1 MVDGKWTFEIGG
13 RKKGFAQIAD
23 LPDSYVV
30 SDGVSV
36 GRGNR
41 IPSGSSASC
50 IDTLFRRHDSG
61 LFRHFTPDFSGCP
74 FRTFPVFNS
83 GLFRRK
89 ASHAAFAEAAEFVL
103 TQRARSPAH
112 GLTPHAP
119 PGCWFSCGS
128 RALRED
134 LSSIDSL
141 LPGAARRGET
151 APLQEIREGC
161 ECQSLSR
168 NAEKAHLPIRRPW
181 PSSWQRGCPAW
192 RSRG

>member
-1 MVDGKWTFEIGG
+1 MDVRDRRTEEGL
-13 RKKGFAQIAD
+13 RAD
-23 LPDSYVV
+23 RGPAGQLRRERRRLRRPRQPDSPLALRLPVLT
-30 SDGVSV
+30 
-36 GRGNR
+36 RF
-41 IPSGSSASC
+41 SAVT
-50 IDTLFRRHDSG
+50 I
-61 LFRHFTPDFSGCP
+61 PDFSGISL
-74 FRTFPVFNS
+74 RTFPAFNS

-151 APLQEIREGC
+151 APLSEVREGC

-181 PSSWQRGCPAW
+181 PSSWQRGCPVW